1 MAAQGSGTR
10 TRVTLTGLN
19 RNTADFRVILIDI
32 GQGFYF
38 SGSAQSNFV
47 SNFCFKGKIWKF
59 LSKIYSLRVHEQRR
73 LT

>member
-32 GQGFYF
+32 GQGFSF
-38 SGSAQSNFV
+38 SRSAQSNL
-47 SNFCFKGKIWKF
+47 CFNKGKKWKF
-59 LSKIYSLRVHEQRR
+59 LSKNLAQG
-73 LT
+73 L

>member
-10 TRVTLTGLN
+10 IRVTLTILN

-38 SGSAQSNFV
+38 SGSAQSNF
-47 SNFCFKGKIWKF
+47 CFNKGKKWKF
-59 LSKIYSLRVHEQRR
+59 LSKIYSLRVHGQRR

>member
-38 SGSAQSNFV
+38 PGLHSPISASIKVKNG
-47 SNFCFKGKIWKF
+47 NFCPKIWPRGYKF
-59 LSKIYSLRVHEQRR
+59 NFKSN
-73 LT
+73 

>member
-10 TRVTLTGLN
+10 IRVTLTVLN

-38 SGSAQSNFV
+38 SGSAW
-47 SNFCFKGKIWKF
+47 SNFCFNTGKKKKWKF
-59 LSKIYSLRVHEQRR
+59 LSKIYSLSVHGQRR